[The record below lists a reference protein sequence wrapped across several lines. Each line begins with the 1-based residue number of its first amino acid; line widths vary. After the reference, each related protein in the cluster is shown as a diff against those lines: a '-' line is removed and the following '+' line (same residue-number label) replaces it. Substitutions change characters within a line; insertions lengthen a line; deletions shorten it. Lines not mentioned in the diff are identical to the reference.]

1 MGKGLKEWGKE
12 KDKVKGKE
20 NSKGETVK
28 FIMGKAIKGEIG
40 KGKRRKARGERR
52 GERENGKEKGDWKGN
67 TKRTKEEERE

>member
-1 MGKGLKEWGKE
+1 M
-12 KDKVKGKE
+12 KGKE
-20 NSKGETVK
+20 NSKGEMVK
-28 FIMGKAIKGEIG
+28 CIMGKAIKGEIG